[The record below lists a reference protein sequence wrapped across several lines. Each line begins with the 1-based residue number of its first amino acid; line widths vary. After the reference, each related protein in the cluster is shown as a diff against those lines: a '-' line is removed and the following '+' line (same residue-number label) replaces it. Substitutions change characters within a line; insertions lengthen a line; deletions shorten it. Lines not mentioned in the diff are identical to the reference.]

1 MFMLAAYCKISF
13 RKQLKI
19 IEMATIG
26 KIIRPKFYFHF
37 NYVKDVVHYII
48 LKLFVYKERGIS
60 GHTQAYFA
68 IKKIRVL

>member
-1 MFMLAAYCKISF
+1 MDSE
-13 RKQLKI
+13 I

-48 LKLFVYKERGIS
+48 LKLFVLQDWKY

-68 IKKIRVL
+68 TKKIRVL